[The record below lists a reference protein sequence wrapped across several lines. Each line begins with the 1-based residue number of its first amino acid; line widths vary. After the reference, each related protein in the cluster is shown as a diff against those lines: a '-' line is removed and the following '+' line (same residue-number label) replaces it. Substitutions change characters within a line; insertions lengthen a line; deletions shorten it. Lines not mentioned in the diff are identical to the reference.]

1 WVRRGAYLGVSE
13 SLSMVSTMVY
23 VHTIL
28 RDVAGLFKVVRLVA
42 YPEADQ
48 ANLSPK
54 LGDRQPPGVKIRWGL
69 LQGR

>member
-1 WVRRGAYLGVSE
+1 VRRVAYLGVSE

-42 YPEADQ
+42 YDGTNSHGELLAMD
-48 ANLSPK
+48 AK
-54 LGDRQPPGVKIRWGL
+54 KPGARKRAPGL
-69 LQGR
+69 WVG